1 MLLRTSCRQKSRRL
15 WGEPRGGRQ
24 ASGMDSD
31 ELATEVVRDGDA
43 APFRAKHNFHVCAC
57 FNLPESQYCELPSQL
72 Q

>member
-1 MLLRTSCRQKSRRL
+1 
-15 WGEPRGGRQ
+15 
-24 ASGMDSD
+24 MDSD

-57 FNLPESQYCELPSQL
+57 FHLPESQYCELPSQL